1 MLFLSLRMAEKSTFI
16 PLKVLLSYLLIAAL
30 VISVGYLLFK
40 ENKLFSNYENQ
51 SVEENQKLIRL
62 GSLISKIYDVDNL
75 GRVAIQT
82 NLEKDFEEYGAQN
95 KLLITAIDSFEQKI
109 DNEKQVVLL
118 DSLKLILQQK
128 VSNIEEL
135 KKINK
140 AQNSYFPIE
149 NALSDLTRIEES
161 MGKITMES
169 LNIDSSKLTAYER
182 RVYQEYVDYL
192 NENVP
197 KESASTLTDK
207 EIDSIL
213 VSSKKILES
222 VRLNNQAKTTSQ
234 KNKEIELLR
243 NDLFISQK
251 LNEILVEFESDVI
264 KKANINNLS
273 REEAQQK
280 TVSILTTAAVI
291 GLVLTGLFFLLITSD
306 FLKNQ
311 RYRKQLEIEK
321 KKTESLLSAREQ
333 LIATVSHDLKTPL
346 NTIQGFSELISIGG
360 VTEKQNYYLSNI
372 KSSSVYI
379 NQLVNDLLDF
389 SKIEAGKIQLENSI
403 FELDKLIIEVAESIQ
418 SLYPSK
424 PIKLQFELDSIANL
438 SLESD
443 ALRMRQILSNLIG
456 NAYKFTEKGF
466 VKIAANYSQKQ
477 LTIVVQDSG
486 IGIENSK
493 LNLIF
498 NEFTQADKSIEKK
511 YGGTG
516 LGLTICKKLA
526 EILRGDLTVE
536 SEVNKGSTF
545 RLTLPANMIETKKG
559 APLFDDKQAKE
570 FSIAVVDDD
579 TSLLQ
584 LTAEFLKIYQF
595 NVRTFDDPEVLIA
608 SLENEKF
615 DAIIS
620 DIQMPKMS
628 GFELINQIPKEIP
641 VIAITGQTQLDK
653 NVYYKNGFSAILHK
667 PYRSE
672 DLLATLSDL
681 LKINIALKPDLAEQ
695 TEISTK
701 EYNLKNLRIMLGD
714 DPLAINE
721 VLKAFIENT
730 TSNLAIIEE
739 AISNSDSRTVVS
751 ISHRMIPMMN
761 QLDVKEIVPLLQQ
774 LEECRK
780 TELSMDE
787 IKTIFK
793 DVKEKSIQL
802 ITLLQKELVLL

>member
-1 MLFLSLRMAEKSTFI
+1 MAAKSSFI
-16 PLKVLLSYLLIAAL
+16 PLKVLVSYLLIATL
-30 VISVGYLLFK
+30 VIAVGFMLFK

-62 GSLISKIYDVDNL
+62 GTLISKIYDVDNL
-75 GRVAIQT
+75 GRVAIQS
-82 NLEKDFEEYGAQN
+82 NLEKDFELYGEEN
-95 KLLITAIDSFEQKI
+95 KLLITEIDSFGLKI

-118 DSLKLILQQK
+118 DSLKIILDQK

-140 AQNSYFPIE
+140 SQNTYFTID

-161 MGKITMES
+161 MGKITLEG
-169 LNIDSSKLTAYER
+169 LNVDPTKLTPYER

-192 NENVP
+192 NANVP

-213 VSSKKILES
+213 VSSKKILEN
-222 VRLNNQAKTTSQ
+222 VRVNSQAKTASQ

-264 KKANINNLS
+264 KKANLNNLT
-273 REEAQQK
+273 REKAQQK
-280 TVSILTTAAVI
+280 TVSILTTAAII
-291 GLVLTGLFFLLITSD
+291 GLVMTGLFFLLITSD

-321 KKTESLLSAREQ
+321 KKTESLLTAREQ

-360 VTEKQNYYLSNI
+360 VSEKQNYYLSNI
-372 KSSSVYI
+372 KSSSIYI

-389 SKIEAGKIQLENSI
+389 SKIEAGKIELENTS
-403 FELDKLIIEVAESIQ
+403 FELDKLIVEVAESIQ
-418 SLYPSK
+418 TLHTSK
-424 PIKLQFELDSIANL
+424 PISLKFELDSIANL

-443 ALRMRQILSNLIG
+443 ALRIRQILSNLIG
-456 NAYKFTEKGF
+456 NAYKFTEKGYI
-466 VKIAANYSQKQ
+466 KIKAIYTENQ
-477 LTIVVQDSG
+477 LKIIVEDTG
-486 IGIENSK
+486 IGIESSK

-526 EILRGDLTVE
+526 EILRGNLTVE

-545 RLTLPANMIETKKG
+545 TLTLPALMTENKKEI
-559 APLFDDKQAKE
+559 PILLEKE
-570 FSIAVVDDD
+570 NKKINIAVVDDD
-579 TSLLQ
+579 NALLQ
-584 LTAEFLKIYQF
+584 LTTEFLKIYNF
-595 NVRTFDDPEVLIA
+595 SVISFDDPERLIN
-608 SLENEKF
+608 SLKTEDY
-615 DAIIS
+615 DAIIT

-628 GFELINQIPKEIP
+628 GFELLNQIPKEIP
-641 VIAITGQTQLDK
+641 VVAITGQRDMNK
-653 NVYYKNGFSAILHK
+653 NIYLEKGFSSVLHK

-672 DLLATLSDL
+672 ELLAVLSTI
-681 LKINIALKPDLAEQ
+681 LKINIAAKNDSVENS
-695 TEISTK
+695 EIVSK
-701 EYNLKNLRIMLGD
+701 EYNLKNLKSMLD
-714 DPLAINE
+714 NDEPAITE
-721 VLKAFIENT
+721 VVKAFIENT
-730 TSNLAIIEE
+730 TSNIAIIEE
-739 AISNSDSRTVVS
+739 SLLNSDKKNIAA
-751 ISHRMIPMMN
+751 ISHRMLPMTK
-761 QLDVKEIVPLLQQ
+761 QLEAKEIIPLLEQ
-774 LEECRK
+774 LEECEK
-780 TELSMDE
+780 TALSDDQMK
-787 IKTIFK
+787 IILNKI
-793 DVKEKSIQL
+793 KEKAIL
-802 ITLLQKELVLL
+802 LAALLQKELIF

>member
-1 MLFLSLRMAEKSTFI
+1 
-16 PLKVLLSYLLIAAL
+16 
-30 VISVGYLLFK
+30 
-40 ENKLFSNYENQ
+40 
-51 SVEENQKLIRL
+51 RL

-109 DNEKQVVLL
+109 DNEKQVALL

-264 KKANINNLS
+264 KKANLNNLS

-291 GLVLTGLFFLLITSD
+291 GLIMTGLFFLLITSD

-321 KKTESLLSAREQ
+321 KKTESLLSSREQ

-346 NTIQGFSELISIGG
+346 NTIQGFSELIGIGG

-389 SKIEAGKIQLENSI
+389 SKIEAGKIELENTV
-403 FELDKLIIEVAESIQ
+403 FELDKLIVEVAESIQ

-424 PIKLQFELDSIANL
+424 PITLQFELDSIAHL

-466 VKIAANYSQKQ
+466 IKIAANYNQKQ

-486 IGIENSK
+486 IGIESSK

-545 RLTLPANMIETKKG
+545 RLTLPANMIETKKEV
-559 APLFDDKQAKE
+559 ALFNDKQAKE

-672 DLLATLSDL
+672 DLLAALSDL
-681 LKINIALKPDLAEQ
+681 LKINIAVKPDLAEQ

-714 DPLAINE
+714 
-721 VLKAFIENT
+721 
-730 TSNLAIIEE
+730 
-739 AISNSDSRTVVS
+739 
-751 ISHRMIPMMN
+751 
-761 QLDVKEIVPLLQQ
+761 
-774 LEECRK
+774 
-780 TELSMDE
+780 
-787 IKTIFK
+787 
-793 DVKEKSIQL
+793 
-802 ITLLQKELVLL
+802 

>member
-1 MLFLSLRMAEKSTFI
+1 MTQKSTFI

-40 ENKLFSNYENQ
+40 ENRLFSNYENQ

-82 NLEKDFEEYGAQN
+82 NLEKDFEEYGEQN

-140 AQNSYFPIE
+140 TQNTYFPID

-161 MGKITMES
+161 MGKITLES
-169 LNIDSSKLTAYER
+169 LKIDPSKLSAYEK

-197 KESASTLTDK
+197 KESENTLSDK
-207 EIDSIL
+207 QIDSIL
-213 VSSKKILES
+213 VSSKKILEN
-222 VRLNNQAKTTSQ
+222 VRLNNQAKSNSQ

-346 NTIQGFSELISIGG
+346 NTIQGFSELIGIGG

-424 PIKLQFELDSIANL
+424 PITLQFELDSIATL

-443 ALRMRQILSNLIG
+443 ALRIRQILSNLIG

-466 VKIAANYSQKQ
+466 IKIEANYNQKQ

-486 IGIENSK
+486 IGIEKSK

-526 EILRGDLTVE
+526 EFLKGDLTVE
-536 SEVNKGSTF
+536 SEVNKGSAF
-545 RLTLPANMIETKKG
+545 RLTLPANMIETKKE

-570 FSIAVVDDD
+570 FSIAIVDDD

-584 LTAEFLKIYQF
+584 LTAEFLKIYHF
-595 NVRTFDDPEVLIA
+595 NVRAFDDPEALIA
-608 SLENEKF
+608 SLENNKF

-672 DLLATLSDL
+672 DLLAALSDL
-681 LKINIALKPDLAEQ
+681 LKINIAVKPDLAKP
-695 TEISTK
+695 TEILAK
-701 EYNLKNLRIMLGD
+701 EYNLKNLKIMLGD
-714 DPLAINE
+714 DALAINE

-739 AISNSDSRTVVS
+739 AISNSDTRTVVS
-751 ISHRMIPMMN
+751 IAHRMIPMMN
-761 QLDVKEIVPLLQQ
+761 QLDVKGIVPLLLQ

-780 TELSMDE
+780 TELSIDE
-787 IKTIFK
+787 IKIIFNE
-793 DVKEKSIQL
+793 VKEKSTQL
-802 ITLLQKELVLL
+802 NVLLQKELILL

>member
-1 MLFLSLRMAEKSTFI
+1 MGQKSTFI
-16 PLKVLLSYLLIAAL
+16 PLKVLLSYLLIAVL
-30 VISVGYLLFK
+30 VISVGYMLFK

-140 AQNSYFPIE
+140 TQNTYFPID

-161 MGKITMES
+161 MGKITLES
-169 LNIDSSKLTAYER
+169 LKIDPSKLSAYEK

-197 KESASTLTDK
+197 KESENTLSDK
-207 EIDSIL
+207 QIDSIL
-213 VSSKKILES
+213 VSSKKILEN
-222 VRLNNQAKTTSQ
+222 VRLNNQAKSNSQ

-264 KKANINNLS
+264 KKANLNNLS

-291 GLVLTGLFFLLITSD
+291 GLIMTGLFFLLITSD

-321 KKTESLLSAREQ
+321 KKTESLLTAREQ

-346 NTIQGFSELISIGG
+346 NTIQGFSELIGIGG

-372 KSSSVYI
+372 KSSSIYI

-389 SKIEAGKIQLENSI
+389 SKIEAGKIELENSV

-424 PIKLQFELDSIANL
+424 PITLQFELESIANL

-443 ALRMRQILSNLIG
+443 VLRIRQILSNLIG

-466 VKIAANYSQKQ
+466 IKVAAKYHQNQ
-477 LTIVVQDSG
+477 LTIIIQDSG
-486 IGIENSK
+486 IGIESSK

-526 EILRGDLTVE
+526 EILRGNLTVQ
-536 SEVNKGSTF
+536 SEVNKGSIF
-545 RLTLPANMIETKKG
+545 QLTLPAKMVETKKES
-559 APLFDDKQAKE
+559 PIVSEDKNKK
-570 FSIAVVDDD
+570 FTIAVVDDD
-579 TSLLQ
+579 SSLLQ
-584 LTAEFLKIYQF
+584 LTTEFLKIYHF
-595 NVRTFDDPEVLIA
+595 NVSSFDDPEELIS
-608 SLENEKF
+608 SLKTNAY
-615 DAIIS
+615 DAIIT

-641 VIAITGQTQLDK
+641 VIAITGQRDLEK
-653 NVYYKNGFSAILHK
+653 NVYDQKGFSAVLHK

-672 DLLATLSDL
+672 DLLAVIGDL
-681 LKINIALKPDLAEQ
+681 LKINIAVKPDLTEQ
-695 TEISTK
+695 SEESIK
-701 EYNLKNLRIMLGD
+701 EYNLKNLKTMLDGD
-714 DPLAINE
+714 ELAINE

-730 TSNLAIIEE
+730 SSNLAIIEE
-739 AISNSDSRTVVS
+739 AISNSDKKTIAS
-751 ISHRMIPMMN
+751 ISHRMIPMTN
-761 QLDVKEIVPLLQQ
+761 QLDVKETVLLLQQ
-774 LEECRK
+774 LEECEK
-780 TELSMDE
+780 TELSPE
-787 IKTIFK
+787 ELKTIFNEIN
-793 DVKEKSIQL
+793 EKTTRL
-802 ITLLQKELVLL
+802 LTLLQKELIL

>member
-1 MLFLSLRMAEKSTFI
+1 MAAKSSFI
-16 PLKVLLSYLLIAAL
+16 PLKVFVSYLLIATL
-30 VISVGYLLFK
+30 VIAVGFMLLK

-51 SVEENQKLIRL
+51 SIEENQKLIRL
-62 GSLISKIYDVDNL
+62 GTLISKIYDVDNL

-82 NLEKDFEEYGAQN
+82 NLENDFELYGKEN
-95 KLLITAIDSFEQKI
+95 ILLITEIDSFKQKI
-109 DNEKQVVLL
+109 DNEKQVHLL
-118 DSLKLILQQK
+118 DSLIIILQQK
-128 VSNIEEL
+128 VSNIDEL

-140 AQNSYFPIE
+140 SQNTYFPIE

-161 MGKITMES
+161 MGKITLES
-169 LNIDSSKLTAYER
+169 LNIDPSKLTAYER

-213 VSSKKILES
+213 VSSKKILEN
-222 VRLNNQAKTTSQ
+222 VRSNNQAKTASQ

-243 NDLFISQK
+243 KDLFISQK

-264 KKANINNLS
+264 KKANLNNLS
-273 REEAQQK
+273 REKAQQK
-280 TVSILTTAAVI
+280 TVSILTTASII
-291 GLVLTGLFFLLITSD
+291 GLVMTGLFFLLITSD

-321 KKTESLLSAREQ
+321 KKTESLLTAREQ

-346 NTIQGFSELISIGG
+346 NTIQGFSELISLGG
-360 VTEKQNYYLSNI
+360 VSEKQEYYLSNI
-372 KSSSVYI
+372 KSSSIYI

-389 SKIEAGKIQLENSI
+389 SKIEAGKIQLENTV

-418 SLYPSK
+418 SLYQSK
-424 PIKLQFELDSIANL
+424 PISLQFELDAIANL
-438 SLESD
+438 SIEND
-443 ALRMRQILSNLIG
+443 ALRFRQILSNLIG

-466 VKIAANYSQKQ
+466 IKITATYNQNQ
-477 LTIVVQDSG
+477 LTIEVQDSG
-486 IGIENSK
+486 IGIEDSK

-526 EILRGDLTVE
+526 EILHGNLTVT

-545 RLTLPANMIETKKG
+545 TLTLPTKMIETKKET
-559 APLFDDKQAKE
+559 PVFSDEK

-579 TSLLQ
+579 SSLLQ
-584 LTAEFLKIYQF
+584 LTTEFLKIYHF
-595 NVRTFDDPEVLIA
+595 NVSPFEDPDKLIATLKTETFDAVIT
-608 SLENEKF
+608 
-615 DAIIS
+615 

-628 GFELINQIPKEIP
+628 GFELIHQIPKQIP
-641 VIAITGQTQLDK
+641 VIAITGQRDLEKHIYTEK
-653 NVYYKNGFSAILHK
+653 GFAAVLHK
-667 PYRSE
+667 PYQSAELLRVLSNVLKVNIVVKADSE
-672 DLLATLSDL
+672 
-681 LKINIALKPDLAEQ
+681 KE
-695 TEISTK
+695 TEIVTK
-701 EYNLKNLRIMLGD
+701 EYNLKNLRTMLD
-714 DPLAINE
+714 DDADAIKE

-730 TSNLAIIEE
+730 LSNLTVVEE
-739 AISNSDSRTVVS
+739 AIDANDKKTIAA

-761 QLDVKEIVPLLQQ
+761 QLEAKEIVPSLQQ
-774 LEECRK
+774 LEECEK
-780 TELSMDE
+780 FLLSTDE
-787 IKTIFK
+787 MKTIFI
-793 DVKEKSIQL
+793 DAKEKSTQL
-802 ITLLQKELVLL
+802 VALLQKELLL

>member
-1 MLFLSLRMAEKSTFI
+1 MAAKSSFI
-16 PLKVLLSYLLIAAL
+16 PLKVLVSYLLIATL
-30 VISVGYLLFK
+30 VIAVGFMLFK

-62 GSLISKIYDVDNL
+62 GTLISKIYDVDNL
-75 GRVAIQT
+75 GRIAIQS
-82 NLEKDFEEYGAQN
+82 NLEKDFELYGEEN
-95 KLLITAIDSFEQKI
+95 KLLITEIDSFGLQM

-118 DSLKLILQQK
+118 DSLKIILHQK

-140 AQNSYFPIE
+140 SQNTYFTID

-161 MGKITMES
+161 MGKITLEG
-169 LNIDSSKLTAYER
+169 LNVDPTKLTTYER

-192 NENVP
+192 NANVP

-213 VSSKKILES
+213 VSSKKILEN
-222 VRLNNQAKTTSQ
+222 VRVNSQAKTASQ

-264 KKANINNLS
+264 KKANLNNLS
-273 REEAQQK
+273 REKVQQK
-280 TVSILTTAAVI
+280 TVSILTTAAII
-291 GLVLTGLFFLLITSD
+291 GLVMTGLFFLLITND

-321 KKTESLLSAREQ
+321 KKTESLLTAREQ

-360 VTEKQNYYLSNI
+360 VSEKQNYYLSNI
-372 KSSSVYI
+372 KSSSIYI

-389 SKIEAGKIQLENSI
+389 SKIEAGKIELENTS
-403 FELDKLIIEVAESIQ
+403 FELDKLIVEVAESIQ
-418 SLYPSK
+418 TLHTSK
-424 PIKLQFELDSIANL
+424 PISLQFELDSIANL

-443 ALRMRQILSNLIG
+443 ALRIRQILSNLIG
-456 NAYKFTEKGF
+456 NAYKFTEKGYI
-466 VKIAANYSQKQ
+466 KIKAIYTENQ
-477 LTIVVQDSG
+477 LTIVVEDSG
-486 IGIENSK
+486 IGIESSK

-526 EILRGDLTVE
+526 EILRGNLTVE

-545 RLTLPANMIETKKG
+545 TLTLPALMSENKKEIQV
-559 APLFDDKQAKE
+559 LSEKE
-570 FSIAVVDDD
+570 NKKINIAVVDDD
-579 TSLLQ
+579 NSLLQ
-584 LTAEFLKIYQF
+584 LTTEFLKIYNF
-595 NVRTFDDPEVLIA
+595 SVISFDDPERLIN
-608 SLENEKF
+608 SLKTRDY
-615 DAIIS
+615 DAIIT

-628 GFELINQIPKEIP
+628 GFELLNQIPKEIP
-641 VIAITGQTQLDK
+641 VVAITGQRDMNK
-653 NVYYKNGFSAILHK
+653 NIYLEKGFSSVLHK

-672 DLLATLSDL
+672 ELLAVLSTI
-681 LKINIALKPDLAEQ
+681 LKINIAAKHDSVENS
-695 TEISTK
+695 EIVSK
-701 EYNLKNLRIMLGD
+701 EYNLKNLKSMLD
-714 DPLAINE
+714 NDKTAITE
-721 VLKAFIENT
+721 VVKAFIENT
-730 TSNLAIIEE
+730 TSNIAIIEE
-739 AISNSDSRTVVS
+739 SLLNSDKKNIAA
-751 ISHRMIPMMN
+751 ISHRMLPMTK
-761 QLDVKEIVPLLQQ
+761 QLEAKEIIPLLEQ
-774 LEECRK
+774 LEECEK
-780 TELSMDE
+780 TALSDDQMKIILDK
-787 IKTIFK
+787 I
-793 DVKEKSIQL
+793 KEKAIL
-802 ITLLQKELVLL
+802 LAALLQKELIL

>member
-1 MLFLSLRMAEKSTFI
+1 MTEKSTFI
-16 PLKVLLSYLLIAAL
+16 PLKVLISYLLIAVL
-30 VISVGYLLFK
+30 VISVGYMLFK

-82 NLEKDFEEYGAQN
+82 NLAKDFELFNQENQS
-95 KLLITAIDSFEQKI
+95 LITAIDSFGEKI

-118 DSLKLILQQK
+118 DSLKIILQQK

-140 AQNSYFPIE
+140 TQNTYFPID

-161 MGKITMES
+161 MGKITLES
-169 LNIDSSKLTAYER
+169 LKIDPSKLSAYER

-192 NENVP
+192 NQNVP
-197 KESASTLTDK
+197 KESESTLTDK
-207 EIDSIL
+207 QIDSIL
-213 VSSKKILES
+213 VSSKKILED
-222 VRLNNQAKTTSQ
+222 VRLKNQEKTTTQ

-264 KKANINNLS
+264 KKANLNNLS

-291 GLVLTGLFFLLITSD
+291 GLIMTGLFFLLITSD

-321 KKTESLLSAREQ
+321 KKTESLLTAREQ

-346 NTIQGFSELISIGG
+346 NTIQGFSELISMGG
-360 VTEKQNYYLSNI
+360 VSEKQNYYLSNI
-372 KSSSVYI
+372 KSSSIYI

-389 SKIEAGKIQLENSI
+389 SKIEAGKIELENSV
-403 FELDKLIIEVAESIQ
+403 FELNNLIIEVAESIQ
-418 SLYPSK
+418 SLYPTK
-424 PIKLQFELDSIANL
+424 PISLQFELDSIANL

-443 ALRMRQILSNLIG
+443 VLRIRQILSNLIG

-466 VKIAANYSQKQ
+466 IKIAAKYHQNQ
-477 LTIVVQDSG
+477 LTIIVQDSG
-486 IGIENSK
+486 IGIESSK

-498 NEFTQADKSIEKK
+498 NEFTQADKTIEKK

-526 EILRGDLTVE
+526 EILRGNLTVQ
-536 SEVNKGSTF
+536 SEVNKGSIF
-545 RLTLPANMIETKKG
+545 QLTLPAKMVETKTEIPVISENKNKK
-559 APLFDDKQAKE
+559 FM
-570 FSIAVVDDD
+570 IAVVDDD
-579 TSLLQ
+579 SSLLQ
-584 LTAEFLKIYQF
+584 LTTEFLKIYHF
-595 NVRTFDDPEVLIA
+595 NVSSFDDPEELIS
-608 SLENEKF
+608 SLKTTIY
-615 DAIIS
+615 DAIIT

-641 VIAITGQTQLDK
+641 VIAITGQRDLEK
-653 NVYYKNGFSAILHK
+653 NVYDEKGFSAVLHK

-672 DLLATLSDL
+672 DLLAVLSEVL
-681 LKINIALKPDLAEQ
+681 HINIDVKPDLTEQ
-695 TEISTK
+695 SEAPIK
-701 EYNLKNLRIMLGD
+701 EYNLKNLKTMLDGD
-714 DPLAINE
+714 ELAINE

-730 TSNLAIIEE
+730 FSNLAIIEE
-739 AISNSDSRTVVS
+739 AISNSDKKTIAS

-761 QLDVKEIVPLLQQ
+761 QLDVKETVLLLQK
-774 LEECRK
+774 LEECEK
-780 TELSMDE
+780 TELSTEE
-787 IKTIFK
+787 IKTIFEEI
-793 DVKEKSIQL
+793 KEKSNQL
-802 ITLLQKELVLL
+802 LTLLQKELIL

>member
-1 MLFLSLRMAEKSTFI
+1 MGQKSTFI

-161 MGKITMES
+161 MGKITLES
-169 LNIDSSKLTAYER
+169 LKIDPSKLSAYER

-197 KESASTLTDK
+197 KESENTLTDK
-207 EIDSIL
+207 QIDSIL
-213 VSSKKILES
+213 VSSKKILEE

-264 KKANINNLS
+264 KRANLNNLS

-291 GLVLTGLFFLLITSD
+291 GLIMTGLFFLLITSD

-346 NTIQGFSELISIGG
+346 NTIQGFSELIGIGG

-389 SKIEAGKIQLENSI
+389 SKIEAGKIQLENTV
-403 FELDKLIIEVAESIQ
+403 FELDKLIVEVAESIQ

-424 PIKLQFELDSIANL
+424 PITLQFELNSIANL

-466 VKIAANYSQKQ
+466 IKIAANYNQKQ

-486 IGIENSK
+486 IGIESSK

-545 RLTLPANMIETKKG
+545 RLTLPANMIETKKE

-667 PYRSE
+667 PYRSA
-672 DLLATLSDL
+672 DLLAALSDL
-681 LKINIALKPDLAEQ
+681 LKINIAVKPDLAEQ
-695 TEISTK
+695 TEIPTK

-714 DPLAINE
+714 DAVAIKE

-730 TSNLAIIEE
+730 SSNLAIIEE

-751 ISHRMIPMMN
+751 ISHRMIPMIN
-761 QLDVKEIVPLLQQ
+761 QLEVKEIVPLLQQ

-787 IKTIFK
+787 IKTIFNEA
-793 DVKEKSIQL
+793 KEKSIQL
-802 ITLLQKELVLL
+802 IALLQKESILL

>member
-1 MLFLSLRMAEKSTFI
+1 MAEKSTFI
-16 PLKVLLSYLLIAAL
+16 PLKVLTSYLLIAAL

-82 NLEKDFEEYGAQN
+82 NLEKDFELFGQENQS
-95 KLLITAIDSFEQKI
+95 LLTAIDSFGEKI
-109 DNEKQVVLL
+109 DNERQVILL
-118 DSLKLILQQK
+118 DSLKIILKQK

-161 MGKITMES
+161 MGKITLES
-169 LNIDSSKLTAYER
+169 LKIDPSKLSAYER
-182 RVYQEYVDYL
+182 RVYQDYVDYL
-192 NENVP
+192 NQNVP
-197 KESASTLTDK
+197 KESENTLTDRQ
-207 EIDSIL
+207 IDSIL
-213 VSSKKILES
+213 VSSKKILEE
-222 VRLNNQAKTTSQ
+222 VRLKNQEKTTTQ

-251 LNEILVEFESDVI
+251 LNEILVEFESDVL
-264 KKANINNLS
+264 KKANLNNLS

-291 GLVLTGLFFLLITSD
+291 GLIMTGLFFLLITSD

-346 NTIQGFSELISIGG
+346 NTIQGFSELIGIGG

-372 KSSSVYI
+372 KSSSIYI

-389 SKIEAGKIQLENSI
+389 SKIEAGKIELENTV
-403 FELDKLIIEVAESIQ
+403 FELDKLIVEVAESIQ

-424 PIKLQFELDSIANL
+424 PISLQFELDSIANL

-443 ALRMRQILSNLIG
+443 VLRIRQILSNLIG

-466 VKIAANYSQKQ
+466 IKIAANYNQKQ
-477 LTIVVQDSG
+477 LTIVIQDSG
-486 IGIENSK
+486 IGIESSK

-526 EILRGDLTVE
+526 EILHGNLTVQ
-536 SEVNKGSTF
+536 SEVSKGSIF
-545 RLTLPANMIETKKG
+545 QLTLPAKMTENKKEV
-559 APLFDDKQAKE
+559 AFISENKNRK
-570 FSIAVVDDD
+570 FMIAVVDDD

-628 GFELINQIPKEIP
+628 GFELINQIPKDIP
-641 VIAITGQTQLDK
+641 VVAITGQTQVDK
-653 NVYYKNGFSAILHK
+653 NVYYQNGFSAILHK

-672 DLLATLSDL
+672 ELLAVLSDL
-681 LKINIALKPDLAEQ
+681 LKINIAVKPDLAEQ

-714 DPLAINE
+714 DVLAIKE

-739 AISNSDSRTVVS
+739 AVSNSDSRTVVS

-787 IKTIFK
+787 IKTIFNE
-793 DVKEKSIQL
+793 VKEKSIQL
-802 ITLLQKELVLL
+802 NALLQKELVLL

>member
-1 MLFLSLRMAEKSTFI
+1 MAAKSSFI
-16 PLKVLLSYLLIAAL
+16 PLKVFVSYLLIATL
-30 VISVGYLLFK
+30 VIAVGFMLLK

-51 SVEENQKLIRL
+51 SIEENQKLIRL
-62 GSLISKIYDVDNL
+62 GTLISKIYDVDNL

-82 NLEKDFEEYGAQN
+82 NLENDFELYGKEN
-95 KLLITAIDSFEQKI
+95 ILLITEIDSFKQKI
-109 DNEKQVVLL
+109 DNEKQVHLL
-118 DSLKLILQQK
+118 DSLIIILQQK
-128 VSNIEEL
+128 VSNIDEL

-140 AQNSYFPIE
+140 SQNTYFPIE

-161 MGKITMES
+161 MGKITLES
-169 LNIDSSKLTAYER
+169 LNIDPSKLTAYER

-213 VSSKKILES
+213 VSSKKILEN
-222 VRLNNQAKTTSQ
+222 VRSNNQAKTASQ

-243 NDLFISQK
+243 KDLFISQK

-264 KKANINNLS
+264 KKANLNNLS
-273 REEAQQK
+273 REKAQQK
-280 TVSILTTAAVI
+280 TVSILTTASII
-291 GLVLTGLFFLLITSD
+291 GLVMTGLFFLLITSD

-321 KKTESLLSAREQ
+321 KKTESLLTAREQ

-346 NTIQGFSELISIGG
+346 NTIQGFSELISLGG
-360 VTEKQNYYLSNI
+360 VSEKQEYYLTNI
-372 KSSSVYI
+372 KSSSIYI

-389 SKIEAGKIQLENSI
+389 SKIEAGKIQLENTV

-418 SLYPSK
+418 SLYQSK
-424 PIKLQFELDSIANL
+424 PISLQFELDTIANL
-438 SLESD
+438 SIEND
-443 ALRMRQILSNLIG
+443 ALRIRQILSNLIG

-466 VKIAANYSQKQ
+466 IKITATYNHNQ
-477 LTIVVQDSG
+477 LTIEVQDSG
-486 IGIENSK
+486 IGIEDSK

-526 EILRGDLTVE
+526 EILHGNLTVT

-545 RLTLPANMIETKKG
+545 TLTLPTKMIETKKET
-559 APLFDDKQAKE
+559 PFFSDEK

-579 TSLLQ
+579 SSLLQ
-584 LTAEFLKIYQF
+584 LTTEFLKIYHF
-595 NVRTFDDPEVLIA
+595 NVSPFEDPDKLIA
-608 SLENEKF
+608 TLKTESF
-615 DAIIS
+615 DAVIT

-628 GFELINQIPKEIP
+628 GFELINQIPKQIP
-641 VIAITGQTQLDK
+641 VIAITGQRDLEKHIYTEK
-653 NVYYKNGFSAILHK
+653 GFAAVLHK
-667 PYRSE
+667 PYQSAELLRVLSNVLKVNIVVKADSE
-672 DLLATLSDL
+672 
-681 LKINIALKPDLAEQ
+681 KE
-695 TEISTK
+695 TEIVTK
-701 EYNLKNLRIMLGD
+701 EYNLKNLRTMLD
-714 DPLAINE
+714 DDADAIKE

-730 TSNLAIIEE
+730 LSNLTIVEE
-739 AISNSDSRTVVS
+739 AIEANDKKTIAA

-761 QLDVKEIVPLLQQ
+761 QLEAKEIVPSLQQ
-774 LEECRK
+774 LEECEK
-780 TELSMDE
+780 FLLSTDE
-787 IKTIFK
+787 MKTIFI
-793 DVKEKSIQL
+793 DAKEKSTQL
-802 ITLLQKELVLL
+802 VALLQKELLL

>member
-1 MLFLSLRMAEKSTFI
+1 MAEKSTFI
-16 PLKVLLSYLLIAAL
+16 PLKVLISYLLIAVL
-30 VISVGYLLFK
+30 VISVGYMLFK

-82 NLEKDFEEYGAQN
+82 NLAKDFELFNQENQS
-95 KLLITAIDSFEQKI
+95 LITAIDSFGEKI

-118 DSLKLILQQK
+118 DSLKIILQQK

-140 AQNSYFPIE
+140 TQNTYFPID

-161 MGKITMES
+161 MGKITLES
-169 LNIDSSKLTAYER
+169 LKIDPSKLSAYER

-192 NENVP
+192 NQNVP
-197 KESASTLTDK
+197 KESESTLTDK
-207 EIDSIL
+207 QIDSIL
-213 VSSKKILES
+213 VSSKKILED
-222 VRLNNQAKTTSQ
+222 VRLKNQEKTTTQ

-264 KKANINNLS
+264 KKANLNNLS

-291 GLVLTGLFFLLITSD
+291 GLIMTGLFFLLITSD

-321 KKTESLLSAREQ
+321 KKTESLLTAREQ

-346 NTIQGFSELISIGG
+346 NTIQGFSELISMGG
-360 VTEKQNYYLSNI
+360 VSEKQNYYLSNI
-372 KSSSVYI
+372 KSSSIYI

-389 SKIEAGKIQLENSI
+389 SKIEAGKIELENSV
-403 FELDKLIIEVAESIQ
+403 FELDKLIVEVAESIQ
-418 SLYPSK
+418 SLYPTK
-424 PIKLQFELDSIANL
+424 PISLQFELESIANL

-443 ALRMRQILSNLIG
+443 VLRIRQILSNLIG

-466 VKIAANYSQKQ
+466 IKIAAKYHQNQ
-477 LTIVVQDSG
+477 LTIIVQDSG
-486 IGIENSK
+486 IGIESSK

-526 EILRGDLTVE
+526 EILRGNLTVQ
-536 SEVNKGSTF
+536 SEVNKGSIF
-545 RLTLPANMIETKKG
+545 QLTLPAKMVETKTEIPVISENKNKK
-559 APLFDDKQAKE
+559 FM
-570 FSIAVVDDD
+570 IAVVDDD
-579 TSLLQ
+579 SSLLQ
-584 LTAEFLKIYQF
+584 LTTEFLKIYHF
-595 NVRTFDDPEVLIA
+595 NVSSFDDPEELIS
-608 SLENEKF
+608 SLKTTIY
-615 DAIIS
+615 DAIIT

-641 VIAITGQTQLDK
+641 VIAITGQRDLEK
-653 NVYYKNGFSAILHK
+653 NVYDEKGFSAVLHK

-672 DLLATLSDL
+672 DLLAVLSEL
-681 LKINIALKPDLAEQ
+681 LHINIDVKPDLTEQ
-695 TEISTK
+695 SEESIK
-701 EYNLKNLRIMLGD
+701 EYNLKNLKIMLDGD
-714 DPLAINE
+714 EVAINE

-730 TSNLAIIEE
+730 SSNLAIIEE
-739 AISNSDSRTVVS
+739 AISNSDRKTIAS

-761 QLDVKEIVPLLQQ
+761 QLDVKETVLLLQK
-774 LEECRK
+774 LEECEK
-780 TELSMDE
+780 TELSTEE
-787 IKTIFK
+787 IKTIFEEI
-793 DVKEKSIQL
+793 KEKSNQL
-802 ITLLQKELVLL
+802 LTLLQKELIL